1 MENYSLLE
9 PNTYVSIG
17 GKQNVTFSY
26 TSPHLQQRIDR
37 LHYLS
42 VSEMEMLNEDKL
54 IKLIIEYVDFW
65 YFGSPAEAPVNY
77 TLVVQGG
84 KNGYACYKEGNGLIF
99 MDPKVAGGYVEGI
112 FYEIARRLIILLTI
126 LQPRW
131 QTFSY
136 TKAKECLHWF

>member
-1 MENYSLLE
+1 MFLLAGSRMLHFHTHPRICSSVLTGCIISL
-9 PNTYVSIG
+9 
-17 GKQNVTFSY
+17 
-26 TSPHLQQRIDR
+26 
-37 LHYLS
+37 

-65 YFGSPAEAPVNY
+65 YFGSPAEAPVIY